1 MTPDN
6 PFFALMENAMIP
18 TQQGMIQP
26 GPATMPQGA
35 PAAPQAPQGGGTLE
49 SILRAAL
56 PALAGFYA
64 GRQGQLGTFANSMAE
79 SQGNLDQQE
88 MRRQQ
93 LAMQQQRI
101 EQDDLRQAQAL
112 ARDDRNYQERH
123 SEMLSEAAG
132 RIGQESERQ
141 RRVAEAERVR
151 AIQGALGAA
160 AFNPELNEKLRT
172 LGPDAFVTDVPGF
185 GKMNLGE
192 MLQYAVAPKN
202 LGDAPPEPKAPS
214 LVDDYQKD
222 GSIRSVPNV
231 PGLVRRGKPDKPEKA
246 DKPDPVKPPTVKIGR
261 DDDVEFTNPATGVTR
276 STGIQEIADALGD
289 KGYAGDLLAMARKI
303 AGNPQALVELFQ

>member
-18 TQQGMIQP
+18 TQQGIQP

-35 PAAPQAPQGGGTLE
+35 PPPPQAPQGGGTLE

-101 EQDDLRQAQAL
+101 EQDDLRQAQML

-151 AIQGALGAA
+151 AIQGALNSA

-172 LGPDAFVTDVPGF
+172 LGPDSFVIDVPGI
-185 GKMNLGE
+185 GKMNLAE
-192 MLQYAVAPKN
+192 ALQAGADVPKN

-222 GSIRSVPNV
+222 GTIRSVPNA
-231 PGLVRRGKPDKPEKA
+231 PGLVRRGKPDKPEKPA
-246 DKPDPVKPPTVKIGR
+246 KTQTRTFTWK
-261 DDDVEFTNPATGVTR
+261 DDDPDSPTFGQSFRITEDEQGTELSRRPIAAPKPAASHE
-276 STGIQEIADALGD
+276 STGAVSVG
-289 KGYAGDLLAMARKI
+289 R
-303 AGNPQALVELFQ
+303 FQVRVK